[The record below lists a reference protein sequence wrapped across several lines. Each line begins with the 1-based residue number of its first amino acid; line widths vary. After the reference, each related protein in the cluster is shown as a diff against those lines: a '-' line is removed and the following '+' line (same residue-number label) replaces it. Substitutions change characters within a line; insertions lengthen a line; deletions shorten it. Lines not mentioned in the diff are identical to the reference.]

1 MKNSKFSE
9 VQIIKILSEQNQGKT
24 VNEICR
30 EHGISQPTF
39 YKWKSKY
46 GGLDVQQLSKMKE
59 LEKELSQYKKNYS
72 RTYPRK
78 CGNER
83 CNFKKVLTPS
93 EKRELV
99 VYSGSEHG
107 ISTRN
112 ACKLFIIASSV
123 FYYKKKKNNEDDKI
137 REELVSLA
145 DQHQTWGFW
154 TMHHRLRN
162 LCFGWN
168 HKRVYRIYKS
178 MKLNF
183 RSKRK
188 KRLPARIKEP
198 LLRPIY
204 PNITWSMDFMHD
216 TLECGKSV
224 RSLNIID
231 DFNR

>member
-30 EHGISQPTF
+30 ERGISQPTF

-46 GGLDVQQLSKMKE
+46 GGLDLQQLSKMKE
-59 LEKELSQYKKNYS
+59 LEKELSRYKKLS

-83 CNFKKVLTPS
+83 CNCKKVLTPS

-112 ACKLFIIASSV
+112 ACKLFIIGSSV

-137 REELVSLA
+137 DFV
-145 DQHQTWGFW
+145 
-154 TMHHRLRN
+154 
-162 LCFGWN
+162 
-168 HKRVYRIYKS
+168 
-178 MKLNF
+178 
-183 RSKRK
+183 
-188 KRLPARIKEP
+188 EP
-198 LLRPIY
+198 LR
-204 PNITWSMDFMHD
+204 
-216 TLECGKSV
+216 
-224 RSLNIID
+224 
-231 DFNR
+231 